1 MKKTLL
7 LTLFSMVLLFPAV
20 AVDKVIDGFFQGEN
34 LFVYNPLDESG
45 ADFCITKVTVN
56 DKDANC
62 VVNSNAF
69 EINLKQF
76 GFTKGQQIV
85 VTIHHK
91 DGCEPKILNQET
103 LNPQSTFTI
112 TSINVNSSGL
122 LQWTTIEEQGKIP
135 YLVEQF
141 RWGKWVVLGTVEGI
155 GSTRQN
161 EYVYELASNSKVKP
175 HSEVNLY
182 RVRQVDYRGKSRLS
196 LQTKYKSSVPVATMT
211 FDSKAKTVT
220 FSSKT
225 SYEVIN
231 ELGETEFEGYAES
244 VDVSKLKKG
253 EYFVNFDNATT
264 TIKVKK

>member
-20 AVDKVIDGFFQGEN
+20 AVEKVIDGFFQGEN

-45 ADFCITKVTVN
+45 ADFCITRVTVN

-76 GFTKGQQIV
+76 GLTKGQQV
-85 VTIHHK
+85 VVKIHHK

-112 TSINVNSSGL
+112 TSINVNSEGI

-141 RWGKWVVLGTVEGI
+141 RWGKWVELGTVEGI

-161 EYVYELASNSKVKP
+161 EYSYKLLLNEKMKP
-175 HSEVNLY
+175 HSDVNLY
-182 RVRQVDYRGKSRLS
+182 RVRQVDYKGRSRLS
-196 LQTKYKSSVPVATMT
+196 LQTKYKSNATVATML
-211 FDSKAKTVT
+211 FDKKTKQIT

-231 ELGETEFEGYAES
+231 KLAETVLSGYAES
-244 VDVSKLKKG
+244 ADLSSLPKG
-253 EYFVNFDNATT
+253 VYFVNFDNTT
-264 TIKVKK
+264 STIKFKK